1 MKGGLLLALA
11 LAAVSSAAAA
21 QVPPGAPYAGRT
33 ITAVRLEEDG
43 RELTEA
49 GLRSL
54 VETEVGR
61 PLSLVG
67 VRDSIVQL
75 LGLGRFEDVQVDA
88 SIDGDG
94 VALTFRLVPLRAIT
108 GVGFRGDLG
117 LSSGRLKRAVED
129 RFSGPPPIGRAA
141 AAADVLLELYA
152 GYGYM
157 RARVAPS
164 VRTEDRE
171 TRMVFEVQAG
181 PRAPVGAIEIE
192 GHPRLTEA
200 QLLDRLDVRRGE
212 YYDRARL
219 EERLADYVAD
229 LRARGFYEAAA
240 SHAVTLDRDGAALEL
255 QLNVEAGPF
264 VTVRFEGD
272 PIPLEQQREFVP
284 VAREGSVDED
294 LLEDSDRRIARY
306 LHEQGYWKAE
316 VSHRRSPRDDRLE
329 VVFTVRRGAQYRVSE
344 VEIAGARRVSEAELR
359 PLARLQPG
367 QPFVESRLD
376 ADVAAIERY
385 YTSLGYAQVAVR
397 TEVAETPAGAAGS
410 PAALVTPRIAIT
422 EGPRTVIAAVRI
434 EGRDAV
440 PQSDVRAAI
449 GSREG
454 DPYVVAQAIADRNAL
469 ARLYLNRGY
478 QDATVQVDREFS
490 EDSTSVDLIFVLSE
504 GQQLVVDHVI
514 VVGNTR
520 TSTDTILRE
529 LPLGPGD
536 PIGLESLIEA
546 QRRLAA
552 LGLFRRVNVSQ
563 IGHGA
568 DGRSDLLV
576 SVEEAPATTV
586 GYGGGVEA
594 VRRLKSG
601 AGGGPAEEFIDV
613 SPRGFF
619 EVGRRNLWGKNRSVN
634 FFARVSVRRD
644 TNPPEVRD
652 QSGLGFNE

>member
-54 VETEVGR
+54 VGR

-94 VALTFRLVPLRAIT
+94 VALTFRLVPLRAVT

-229 LRARGFYEAAA
+229 LRTRGFYEAAA

-272 PIPLEQQREFVP
+272 PIPLEQQRELVP
-284 VAREGSVDED
+284 VAREREDPVFRADED
-294 LLEDSDRRIARY
+294 LVAPFLDGHQLAGQLPRY
-306 LHEQGYWKAE
+306 LLCGL
-316 VSHRRSPRDDRLE
+316 SP
-329 VVFTVRRGAQYRVSE
+329 GH
-344 VEIAGARRVSEAELR
+344 IAK
-359 PLARLQPG
+359 
-367 QPFVESRLD
+367 D
-376 ADVAAIERY
+376 A
-385 YTSLGYAQVAVR
+385 LH
-397 TEVAETPAGAAGS
+397 
-410 PAALVTPRIAIT
+410 L
-422 EGPRTVIAAVRI
+422 
-434 EGRDAV
+434 
-440 PQSDVRAAI
+440 
-449 GSREG
+449 
-454 DPYVVAQAIADRNAL
+454 
-469 ARLYLNRGY
+469 
-478 QDATVQVDREFS
+478 
-490 EDSTSVDLIFVLSE
+490 
-504 GQQLVVDHVI
+504 
-514 VVGNTR
+514 
-520 TSTDTILRE
+520 
-529 LPLGPGD
+529 
-536 PIGLESLIEA
+536 
-546 QRRLAA
+546 
-552 LGLFRRVNVSQ
+552 
-563 IGHGA
+563 
-568 DGRSDLLV
+568 
-576 SVEEAPATTV
+576 
-586 GYGGGVEA
+586 
-594 VRRLKSG
+594 
-601 AGGGPAEEFIDV
+601 
-613 SPRGFF
+613 
-619 EVGRRNLWGKNRSVN
+619 
-634 FFARVSVRRD
+634 
-644 TNPPEVRD
+644 
-652 QSGLGFNE
+652 